1 MTQYRRTMTIIF
13 ESEKWQDSPVLMNK
27 LSSYLHDDGISL
39 VESYFYG
46 TVDDTNYGLRE
57 VTTVDTKYDILINDK
72 IAFTTDYMFRAK
84 AIVDEMLS
92 NDWSAEYFR
101 RTRETTVTEWMVAP
115 GSYAFVTFDDL
126 HGEMFDTTQT
136 MNPSIIYEED
146 GVELTTKI
154 QRINDGAFSLTFEI
168 RKEIENITDRKNIE
182 NLIVSVP
189 AADMKAIRRK
199 LVSALERISEGE
211 ITHTVDCTT
220 EILSSANYECSKDSI
235 DLVMGE
241 EE

>member
-1 MTQYRRTMTIIF
+1 MTLYRRTMTIIF
-13 ESEKWQDSPVLMNK
+13 ESEEWQDSPVLMNK

-46 TVDDTNYGLRE
+46 TPDDTHYGLRE
-57 VTTVDTKYDILINDK
+57 VTTVDAKYDILINDK

-92 NDWSAEYFR
+92 NDWSAEYYR
-101 RTRETTVTEWMVAP
+101 RTKETTVTEWMTAP
-115 GSYAFVTFDDL
+115 GSYAFVSFDDL
-126 HGEMFDTTQT
+126 DGEMTTQT
-136 MNPSIIYEED
+136 MHPSIIYGDE

-154 QRINDGAFSLTFEI
+154 QRFNDDAFSLTFEI

-189 AADMKAIRRK
+189 ATDMKAIRK
-199 LVSALERISEGE
+199 KVLSAIERLSEVE
-211 ITHTVDCTT
+211 VTYTVDCTT
-220 EILSSANYECSKDSI
+220 EILSSVNYECSKDSI